1 MDVNTLLTGLVSA
14 SNIKKISTA
23 SEASTTD
30 VKNVLAQAVPVLIQG
45 AASQAKGSTAS
56 GFEQALSD
64 HASDKSKTLNMED
77 GAKIISH
84 LLGSKASSTTGAI
97 AKAAGVT
104 KASAT
109 SILSAAA
116 PLFMSLLGQQT
127 SGTSGNALGSL
138 LGGLTSNLNVGS
150 LLGNLLGAGSA
161 SSSTASASTSSSSTS
176 GKTTDKKDKK
186 DSKEVSGA
194 GNLLNG
200 IMGLLK

>member
-1 MDVNTLLTGLVSA
+1 MDVNSLLTGLVSA

-150 LLGNLLGAGSA
+150 LLGNLLGA
-161 SSSTASASTSSSSTS
+161 ASASTSSSSTS
-176 GKTTDKKDKK
+176 GKKKDKKDKK
-186 DSKEVSGA
+186 DSKEESGA

>member
-1 MDVNTLLTGLVSA
+1 MDVNSLLTGLVSA

-23 SEASTTD
+23 SESSTAD

-77 GAKIISH
+77 GAKIITH
-84 LLGSKASSTTGAI
+84 LLGSKASATTGAI

-150 LLGNLLGAGSA
+150 LLGNLLGGGS
-161 SSSTASASTSSSSTS
+161 ASASTSSTSSTS
-176 GKTTDKKDKK
+176 GKKKDKKDKK
-186 DSKEVSGA
+186 DGKEESGA

>member
-1 MDVNTLLTGLVSA
+1 MDVTSLLTGLASA
-14 SNIKKISTA
+14 SNIKNIGKAADA
-23 SEASTTD
+23 SPDD
-30 VKNVLAQAVPVLIQG
+30 VKNVLAQAVPALLQG
-45 AASQAKGSTAS
+45 AAAQTKGDSAA

-64 HASDKSKTLNMED
+64 HAKDKGKTLNLED

-109 SILSAAA
+109 SILAAAA

-138 LGGLTSNLNVGS
+138 LGGLTSNVNVGS
-150 LLGNLLGAGSA
+150 LLGNLLGGASSA
-161 SSSTASASTSSSSTS
+161 SSA
-176 GKTTDKKDKK
+176 GKKDDKKDKK
-186 DSKEVSGA
+186 DKKDESAA
-194 GNLLNG
+194 GNLLG
-200 IMGLLK
+200 GLMGLLK

>member
-1 MDVNTLLTGLVSA
+1 MDVTSLLTGLASA
-14 SNIKKISTA
+14 SNIKNIGKAADA
-23 SEASTTD
+23 SPDD
-30 VKNVLAQAVPVLIQG
+30 VKNVLAQAVPALLQG
-45 AASQAKGSTAS
+45 AAAQTKGDSAA

-64 HASDKSKTLNMED
+64 HAKDKGKTLNLED

-109 SILSAAA
+109 SILAAAA

-138 LGGLTSNLNVGS
+138 LGGLTSNVNVGS
-150 LLGNLLGAGSA
+150 LLGNLLGGSSGGASSA
-161 SSSTASASTSSSSTS
+161 SSA
-176 GKTTDKKDKK
+176 GKKDDKKDKK
-186 DSKEVSGA
+186 DKKDESAA
-194 GNLLNG
+194 GNLLG
-200 IMGLLK
+200 GLMGLLK